1 MTGRTLS
8 VEGMGCGHCRA
19 AVEGELNRL
28 AGVDSS
34 DANVEKGSVE
44 VYYDA
49 NKSTAKDLEGAIE
62 EAGYTV
68 AA

>member
-1 MTGRTLS
+1 MTGRTLD
-8 VEGMGCGHCRA
+8 VEGMGCGHCKA
-19 AVEGELNRL
+19 AVEGEPNRL

-34 DANVEKGSVE
+34 DANAEKGNVE

-49 NKSTAKDLEGAIE
+49 NELTAKDLGGAIE

>member
-1 MTGRTLS
+1 MTGETLS

-28 AGVDSS
+28 AGVDRS
-34 DANVEKGSVE
+34 DTNVEKGNVE

-49 NKSTAKDLEGAIE
+49 NELTAKDLEGAME

>member
-1 MTGRTLS
+1 MTGRTLG
-8 VEGMGCGHCRA
+8 VEGMGCGHCIA

-34 DANVEKGSVE
+34 DANEL
-44 VYYDA
+44 
-49 NKSTAKDLEGAIE
+49 TAKDLEGAIE